1 MRSPYVERL
10 RDLGLFSLEK
20 SRLREDFIS
29 ASKYLK
35 GGSQVSGA
43 RLLPVVSRDRT
54 RGSGHKLKK
63 RTKFHTNMR
72 NNFSVRMT
80 ALEQAAQRGC
90 GVSSG
95 DIQNPPVCLPVHPA
109 VGNCSSRGLNQ
120 VISRGPFQ
128 GK

>member
-1 MRSPYVERL
+1 MKNRELLDGVQQRDTEMMRGLEHLPYEERL

-54 RGSGHKLKK
+54 RGNKQKLEHS
-63 RTKFHTNMR
+63 KFEANMR
-72 NNFSVRMT
+72 RNFFTVRVTEHWNRLPRVESSSVEIIKT
-80 ALEQAAQRGC
+80 HLDAFLC
-90 GVSSG
+90 T
-95 DIQNPPVCLPVHPA
+95 L
-109 VGNCSSRGLNQ
+109 L
-120 VISRGPFQ
+120 
-128 GK
+128 